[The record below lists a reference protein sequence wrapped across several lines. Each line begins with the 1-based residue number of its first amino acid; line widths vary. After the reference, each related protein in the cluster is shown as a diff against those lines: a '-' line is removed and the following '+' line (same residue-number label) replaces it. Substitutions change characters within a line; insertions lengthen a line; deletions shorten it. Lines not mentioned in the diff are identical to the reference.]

1 MTRETLEKDPSI
13 ILTAVHAYAINDL
26 DVDNEIKE
34 LVNSNLDLIKNI
46 NPQQAYDIFANIMTT
61 KHPERYI
68 REFKEVFFSFIPG
81 LKETYGF
88 KQNNPWHIYDVFE
101 HTMHVIENTND
112 NKALRIAALFH
123 DLGKPASYSEEEK
136 DGKVIGH
143 FYGHA
148 NYSKQFFN
156 TFAVALNIPEK
167 ERILIERLIV
177 MHDYQLS
184 TKPHKMQ
191 QYIDHIG
198 PENVPLLFALKR
210 ADNLAQNPEKTEQV
224 LKLLDEQEAAFMD
237 YIAKLPKQ
245 KPEEPKQ
252 VKKN

>member
-1 MTRETLEKDPSI
+1 
-13 ILTAVHAYAINDL
+13 
-26 DVDNEIKE
+26 
-34 LVNSNLDLIKNI
+34 
-46 NPQQAYDIFANIMTT
+46 
-61 KHPERYI
+61 
-68 REFKEVFFSFIPG
+68 
-81 LKETYGF
+81 
-88 KQNNPWHIYDVFE
+88 
-101 HTMHVIENTND
+101 
-112 NKALRIAALFH
+112 
-123 DLGKPASYSEEEK
+123 
-136 DGKVIGH
+136 
-143 FYGHA
+143 
-148 NYSKQFFN
+148 
-156 TFAVALNIPEK
+156 
-167 ERILIERLIV
+167 